1 MSLKLIFSSAIISLQ
16 LAAGAANA
24 SVAKEPDK
32 ECVEWFKRSNVKPG
46 SQDCEITCSTL
57 ITDMGTF
64 TCPDQCEILCKP
76 KEDESLLSKFVLYPG
91 LTQAEKELVA
101 NNPKQAYAVY
111 KLKGAAEDSTDRNFP
126 NQDLNDESD
135 AFRHF
140 VWSGLLT
147 MELGRKK
154 AKEYLDAHEANP
166 LQSDREKQMDL
177 FNNERGQ
184 STAESLVNSKKWS
197 QNALELKALEELR
210 SKHLDVMVPG
220 LDIPKEPK

>member
-1 MSLKLIFSSAIISLQ
+1 MSLKLIFSSAIISLL

-32 ECVEWFKRSNVKPG
+32 ECVDWFNRSKVTAG
-46 SQDCEITCSTL
+46 SHDCKVTCSML

-64 TCPDQCEILCKP
+64 TCPDQCEILCKSI
-76 KEDESLLSKFVLYPG
+76 KDESLLSKFVLYPG

-101 NNPKQAYAVY
+101 SNPKQAYAVY
-111 KLKGAAEDSTDRNFP
+111 KLKAAAEDSTDRNFP
-126 NQDLNDESD
+126 NQNLNDESD

-140 VWSGLLT
+140 IWSGLLT
-147 MELGRKK
+147 KELGRKK
-154 AKEYLDAHEANP
+154 AKDYLDAHEANP

-184 STAESLVNSKKWS
+184 STAENLVNSKKWS
-197 QNALELKALEELR
+197 QNALELNALEELR
-210 SKHLDVMVPG
+210 SKHLDIMVPG